1 MAARCHHVEAETEER
16 LPQGRGRY
24 TRMDCHH
31 LEAEREE
38 RPTQMHGCCTRMELS
53 TQMDILYTSPSRNNQ
68 SNPLRRAIINQISAA
83 QVMK

>member
-53 TQMDILYTSPSRNNQ
+53 TQMDILT
-68 SNPLRRAIINQISAA
+68 PLRRVIINQILSVA
-83 QVMK
+83 Q